1 MMRRIVAVAGLALL
15 VAAPANAVDTGFYA
29 GVDVGQYSRDLDANG
44 LSQQVDSALGDLGLT
59 ISNASSDTSED
70 GFTYGVLV
78 GYQVLPYLA
87 VEAAYVDL
95 GDAEF
100 KRNGTVSDGVTSAD
114 VRTQATTESSGPSLS
129 ALGILPFMKGWE
141 AHVRAGVYFS
151 SNDATA
157 RLTAAGLEE
166 SASDSSNS
174 TEFLWGAGIGYTRGN
189 YTGRLDCQQY
199 TDVGDGSTGE
209 ASIDRIAFVA
219 IVRF

>member
-1 MMRRIVAVAGLALL
+1 MRRFVALAGLALFA
-15 VAAPANAVDTGFYA
+15 AAPANAADSGFYA
-29 GVDVGQYSRDLDANG
+29 GFDVGGYSHDLDANG
-44 LSQQVDSALGDLGLT
+44 LGRQVGNALGDLGLT
-59 ISNASSDTSED
+59 VSNASSDTSED

-95 GDAEF
+95 GDAEY
-100 KRNGTVSDGVTSAD
+100 KSRATVSDGISSAD
-114 VRTQATTESSGPSLS
+114 LAARVTTESSGPSVS

-141 AHVRAGVYFS
+141 AHARAGVYFS

-157 RLTAAGLEE
+157 RLAIEGLEQ

-189 YTGRLDCQQY
+189 YTGRLDYQQY
-199 TDVGDGSTGE
+199 VDVGDSRTGE
-209 ASIDRIAFVA
+209 ASIDRITFVA

>member
-1 MMRRIVAVAGLALL
+1 MRRIVAVTGLALL

-29 GVDVGQYSRDLDANG
+29 GVDVGQYSHDVDANG
-44 LSQQVDSALGDLGLT
+44 LSRQIDGALGDLGLT
-59 ISNASSDTSED
+59 VSNASSDSSED
-70 GFTYGVLV
+70 GFTYGVLI
-78 GYQVLPYLA
+78 GYQFLPYLA

-100 KRNGTVSDGVTSAD
+100 KRNATVSDGVTSAD
-114 VRTQATTESSGPSLS
+114 MRAQATTESSGPALS

-141 AHVRAGVYFS
+141 VHARAGVYFG

-157 RLTAAGLEE
+157 RLRVDGFEQ
-166 SASDSSNS
+166 SASESSNS

-189 YTGRLDCQQY
+189 YTGRLDYQQY

-209 ASIDRIAFVA
+209 ASIDRLSFVA

>member
-1 MMRRIVAVAGLALL
+1 MRRILAVAGLALL
-15 VAAPANAVDTGFYA
+15 VAAPANAADTGFYA
-29 GVDVGQYSRDLDANG
+29 GVDFGQYSHDLDANG
-44 LSQQVDSALGDLGLT
+44 LSGQVGSALADLGLT
-59 ISNASSDTSED
+59 VSNASSDTSED

-78 GYQVLPYLA
+78 GYQFLPYLA

-95 GDAEF
+95 GNAEF
-100 KRNGTVSDGVTSAD
+100 KSSATVSDGVTSAD
-114 VRTQATTESSGPSLS
+114 VSAQVTTESSGPALS

-157 RLTAAGLEE
+157 RLTADGFGE

-174 TEFLWGAGIGYTRGN
+174 TEFVWGAGIGYTRGN
-189 YTGRLDCQQY
+189 YTGRLDYQQY

-209 ASIDRIAFVA
+209 ASIDRITFVA

>member
-1 MMRRIVAVAGLALL
+1 MMKPIVAVAGVALL
-15 VAAPANAVDTGFYA
+15 VAAPANATDSGFYA
-29 GVDVGQYSRDLDANG
+29 GLDVGQSSHDLDAGG
-44 LSQQVDSALGDLGLT
+44 LASQFDSALGDLGLT
-59 ISNASSDTSED
+59 VSSASSDTSED

-100 KRNGTVSDGVTSAD
+100 KRNGTVSDGVTSGD
-114 VRTQATTESSGPSLS
+114 LRSQWTTESSGPSLS

-141 AHVRAGVYFS
+141 AHARAGVYFS

-157 RLTAAGLEE
+157 RLAIDGLED

-189 YTGRLDCQQY
+189 YTGRLDYQQY
-199 TDVGDGSTGE
+199 TDVGDSSTGE
-209 ASIDRIAFVA
+209 ASIDRLTFVA

>member
-1 MMRRIVAVAGLALL
+1 MRRIVAVAGLALL
-15 VAAPANAVDTGFYA
+15 VAAPANAADTGFYA
-29 GVDVGQYSRDLDANG
+29 GVDVGQSSHDLDANG
-44 LSQQVDSALGDLGLT
+44 LSRQVDGALGDLGLT
-59 ISNASSDTSED
+59 VSSASSDTSED

-78 GYQVLPYLA
+78 GYQVLRYLA

-141 AHVRAGVYFS
+141 AHARVGVYFS

-157 RLTAAGLEE
+157 RLTVDGLEQT
-166 SASDSSNS
+166 AGDSSNS

-189 YTGRLDCQQY
+189 YTGRLDYQQY
-199 TDVGDGSTGE
+199 TDVGDGGTGE
-209 ASIDRIAFVA
+209 ASIDRLTFVA

>member
-1 MMRRIVAVAGLALL
+1 MRRIVAVTGMALL

-29 GVDVGQYSRDLDANG
+29 GVDVGQYSHDLDANG
-44 LSQQVDSALGDLGLT
+44 LSRQIDGALGDLGLT
-59 ISNASSDTSED
+59 VSNASSDSSED
-70 GFTYGVLV
+70 GFTYGVLI
-78 GYQVLPYLA
+78 GYQFLPYLA

-100 KRNGTVSDGVTSAD
+100 KRNATVSDGVTSAD
-114 VRTQATTESSGPSLS
+114 MRAQATTESSGPALS

-141 AHVRAGVYFS
+141 VHARAGVYFG

-157 RLTAAGLEE
+157 RLRVDGFEQ
-166 SASDSSNS
+166 SASESSNS

-189 YTGRLDCQQY
+189 YTGRLDYQQY

-209 ASIDRIAFVA
+209 ASIDRLSFVA

>member
-1 MMRRIVAVAGLALL
+1 MRRIVAVTGLALL

-29 GVDVGQYSRDLDANG
+29 GVDVGQYSHDVDANG
-44 LSQQVDSALGDLGLT
+44 LSRQIDGALGDLGLT
-59 ISNASSDTSED
+59 VSNASSDSSED

-78 GYQVLPYLA
+78 GYQFLPYLA

-100 KRNGTVSDGVTSAD
+100 KRNATVSDGVTSAD
-114 VRTQATTESSGPSLS
+114 MRAQATTESSGPALS

-141 AHVRAGVYFS
+141 VHARAGVYFG
-151 SNDATA
+151 SNDAAA
-157 RLTAAGLEE
+157 RLRVDGFEQ

-189 YTGRLDCQQY
+189 YTGRLDYQQY
-199 TDVGDGSTGE
+199 TDVGDSSTGE
-209 ASIDRIAFVA
+209 ASIDRLSFVA